1 MQLVQPECHPQGHP
15 SAQRL
20 SCLIGFHSPPQIRS
34 QLPHPSIT
42 ALAQWVWGAPLLIP
56 TPEGCTSPCDA
67 QIHPQR
73 CNCCPLHTGEGGS
86 AVILDGVFTEPG
98 EWHSDSSQGTAT
110 AAQQLSV
117 PGVNDRTSH
126 CCFQLAAPGD
136 CVLPFH
142 RPTGCPGGGRKGQQ
156 VTAVSLGHLGLAGC
170 CTAPRG
176 SFWLLKARSASSL
189 SAFAALLP
197 SPEGFNNTDKIYSL
211 SLGSA
216 LQCPVTEHAMLGG
229 IEEHSSEP
237 EPPARLHPAGA
248 GHQSIHTSGSNWG
261 FPWGPPPV
269 SLPAAPQHCPSSLP
283 MGLQS
288 LCSRI
293 SPH

>member
-1 MQLVQPECHPQGHP
+1 M
-15 SAQRL
+15 S
-20 SCLIGFHSPPQIRS
+20 
-34 QLPHPSIT
+34 
-42 ALAQWVWGAPLLIP
+42 W
-56 TPEGCTSPCDA
+56 
-67 QIHPQR
+67 
-73 CNCCPLHTGEGGS
+73 
-86 AVILDGVFTEPG
+86 
-98 EWHSDSSQGTAT
+98 
-110 AAQQLSV
+110 
-117 PGVNDRTSH
+117 
-126 CCFQLAAPGD
+126 
-136 CVLPFH
+136 
-142 RPTGCPGGGRKGQQ
+142 GGRKGQR

-170 CTAPRG
+170 CIAPRG